1 MADRYLLAKD
11 VAEQIAQRLG
21 VSTSYLLCVSIED
34 EDTLHRADQIF
45 SELSKHAVSV
55 SESCVNALKDR
66 DDALTLKLITA
77 LMNQTFNKSLVHNIP
92 LLHNKETAPS
102 AVSLS
107 LILYL

>member
-1 MADRYLLAKD
+1 MADRYPLAKD

-55 SESCVNALKDR
+55 SESYVNALKDR
-66 DDALTLKLITA
+66 DDALTLKLTTA
-77 LMNQTFNKSLVHNIP
+77 LMKTVYYQQLESSSCL
-92 LLHNKETAPS
+92 E
-102 AVSLS
+102 
-107 LILYL
+107 